1 MTGICIG
8 EIVPSRFLTG
18 CRQSHPMTIR
28 STKID
33 LLTIAAVAFFATY
46 VAVGLFA

>member
-1 MTGICIG
+1 
-8 EIVPSRFLTG
+8 
-18 CRQSHPMTIR
+18 MTIR

-33 LLTIAAVAFFATY
+33 LMTIAAMAFFAAY